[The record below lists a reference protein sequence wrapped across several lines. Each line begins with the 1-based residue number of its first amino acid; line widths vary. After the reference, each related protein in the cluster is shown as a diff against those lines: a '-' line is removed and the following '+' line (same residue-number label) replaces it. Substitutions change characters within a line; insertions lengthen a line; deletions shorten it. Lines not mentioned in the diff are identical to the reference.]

1 MSSSSSPLDGFIDGL
16 PKCELHLHIEGTLE
30 PEMVFELAKR
40 NNKEQSL
47 KFESVEDLRKA
58 YNFNSLQDFLD
69 IYYDGS
75 DVLVTEQD
83 FYDLAMAYL
92 RRAHSENIKHCEV
105 FFDPQT
111 HTARGVPFKDVIL
124 GLDRAKRDAV
134 NQFNG
139 MSVYYIMCFLKH
151 LSEDEAI
158 DTLKESLPFKE
169 LIVGV
174 GLDSTETGNAPSKFE
189 RVMKMS
195 REEGYQLVS
204 HAGEEGPPDY
214 IRETIDVLD
223 VDRIDHGIRSVEDDE
238 LVKRIAKEGIP
249 LTLCPL
255 SNCKLCVFK
264 RMEDFPLHAL
274 LEANVCCTINS
285 DDPAFFGGYVNENYK
300 SITKALSLTKDD
312 LQKLAQNSFRASFAP
327 ETDKVK
333 WIQMVDEYCEN
344 FDKAASK

>member
-1 MSSSSSPLDGFIDGL
+1 MSAYLDDFIDGL

-30 PEMVFELAKR
+30 PEMVFQFAKR
-40 NNKEQSL
+40 NNKEKDL
-47 KFESVEDLRKA
+47 KFESVEHLKQA
-58 YNFNSLQDFLD
+58 YNFNNLQDFLE
-69 IYYDGS
+69 IYYDGAN
-75 DVLVTEQD
+75 VLLTEQD

-111 HTARGVPFKDVIL
+111 HTARGVSFKDIIT

-134 NQFNG
+134 HQFDG

-151 LSEDEAI
+151 LSEEQAI
-158 DTLKESLPFKE
+158 ATLQESLLFKD
-169 LIVGV
+169 LITGV
-174 GLDSTETGNAPSKFE
+174 GLDSTELGNPPSKFE

-195 REEGYQLVS
+195 RENGYQLVS

-223 VDRIDHGIRSVEDDE
+223 VDRIDHGIRSVEDDD
-238 LVKRIAKEGIP
+238 LVKRIAKEQIP

-274 LEANVCCTINS
+274 LEANVCATINS
-285 DDPAFFGGYVNENYK
+285 DDPAYFGG
-300 SITKALSLTKDD
+300 T
-312 LQKLAQNSFRASFAP
+312 
-327 ETDKVK
+327 
-333 WIQMVDEYCEN
+333 
-344 FDKAASK
+344 